1 MYEYR
6 MIPYILAENPKIK
19 RKKAF
24 KLSKEMMK
32 HNKWRAFVLD
42 LSFIGWEI
50 ASIFTFGMINL
61 LYANPYR
68 AATSTELYVVLRNKA
83 IENKCEYYEEIEMKE
98 KEQ

>member
-19 RKKAF
+19 RKEAF

-32 HNKWRAFVLD
+32 HNKWKAFLLD

-50 ASIFTFGMINL
+50 ASIFTFGMVNI

-68 AATSTELYVVLRNKA
+68 AATSTELYVVLRDKT
-83 IENKCEYYEEIEMKE
+83 IENKSEYYEEIATK
-98 KEQ
+98 